1 MYPYS
6 TITQKQSSY
15 IVGNSLAY
23 YLTTPA
29 PVAGDYTWEKVGTL
43 NMGIDISVLNN
54 RLNFSGDYFIR
65 KTSDMFVDG
74 ITLPAVYGANPPRQN
89 AGEMKTKGYEITVT
103 WRDNFKLAGKPLN
116 YEVFGSWVMLPLKL
130 LNIKEMTRIS

>member
-1 MYPYS
+1 MKGLNIFDNLKVRASYGVLGNQLGVSMYPYS

-43 NMGIDISVLNN
+43 NMGIDISVLDNK
-54 RLNFSGDYFIR
+54 LNFSGDYFIR

-74 ITLPAVYGANPPRQN
+74 VTLPAVYGANLP
-89 AGEMKTKGYEITVT
+89 AKTPEK
-103 WRDNFKLAGKPLN
+103 
-116 YEVFGSWVMLPLKL
+116 
-130 LNIKEMTRIS
+130 